1 MRVFWLLIVCA
12 GLAGCTSA
20 RPPEIRRPSE
30 AERVQID
37 QALAPLVAAS
47 AICQGQ
53 DPCPIGVGVIQLRRI
68 DLAVGPNPPN
78 KFGLTITAG
87 ALGNLQSSELQAA
100 LAHELGH
107 VQLGHL
113 DSRAERRQMGSP
125 GTAKASGGGE
135 EGLRRN
141 RAYDREEEFAADSYA
156 VELLDRLPGGPG
168 RGCADMLLLLERL
181 DLELTAPAWSSWL
194 STHPTPTARLQAI
207 QAECGKKP

>member
-1 MRVFWLLIVCA
+1 MRAFGLVLACVVLGGCA
-12 GLAGCTSA
+12 SA
-20 RPPEIRRPSE
+20 RAPELRVPSE
-30 AERVQID
+30 AERLQID
-37 QALAPLVAAS
+37 QALAPLVAVS

-53 DPCPIGVGVIQLRRI
+53 DRCPIGVGVIQLRRI

-87 ALGNLQSSELQAA
+87 ALRSLQPSELQAA

-113 DSRAERRQMGSP
+113 DSRAERRQTEGP
-125 GTAKASGGGE
+125 GLARASGGGE
-135 EGLRRN
+135 EALRRN
-141 RAYDREEEFAADSYA
+141 RAYDREEEFAADGYA

-181 DLELTAPAWSSWL
+181 DLELTAPAWVSWL

-207 QAECGKKP
+207 QAACGRKP